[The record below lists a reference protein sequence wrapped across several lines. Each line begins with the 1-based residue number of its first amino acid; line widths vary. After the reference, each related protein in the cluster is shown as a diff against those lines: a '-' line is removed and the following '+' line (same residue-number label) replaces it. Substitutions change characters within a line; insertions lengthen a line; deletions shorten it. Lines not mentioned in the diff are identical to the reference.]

1 MFQVSSYKFQLILG
15 ILFIVALFF
24 VPFVGQAAKHIGSG
38 ECMDDNQCVDLY
50 GSEYQ
55 CFYDSFLGFGTCA
68 VTTGPGPGP
77 GPRPGSGT
85 CTTLICNPLDSDS
98 FEEFIAAL
106 IRVFTVFAA
115 PILALMVGIAGFQF
129 MVSGGNPSNREKA
142 INTLKYAVIGFVVI
156 ISAWVIVFV
165 LKGVF

>member
-1 MFQVSSYKFQLILG
+1 MFQVSSYKLQLILG
-15 ILFIVALFF
+15 ILFIVVLLFM
-24 VPFVGQAAKHIGSG
+24 PFAYINAA
-38 ECMDDNQCVDLY
+38 
-50 GSEYQ
+50 
-55 CFYDSFLGFGTCA
+55 
-68 VTTGPGPGP
+68 P
-77 GPRPGSGT
+77 

-106 IRVFTVFAA
+106 IRAFTVFAA